1 MGQEFYVILFRA
13 GSSGRFIGN
22 LIWGSLFPNKYSLTV
37 SEYNSGHNQTMWAT
51 TYKTSEF
58 PIPPWFW
65 HSKSFFR
72 NIELVSDPAMITIH
86 SQINL
91 DDFFIKFPFSKV
103 IFITVKETDLP
114 EVYANCMLKNGFE
127 QFTSKN
133 ASTAEIVYIHNK
145 YREKYNT
152 KPVLTNF
159 DDDFMRETMKS
170 YVDLLLKN
178 SEKDRYF
185 INESIPQKY
194 SSNVLKLPYSEIT
207 NDKNTTLTNI
217 SNFIGKPI
225 PNNVSNF
232 YDTYLNGRQQLLERY
247 ML

>member
-1 MGQEFYVILFRA
+1 
-13 GSSGRFIGN
+13 
-22 LIWGSLFPNKYSLTV
+22 
-37 SEYNSGHNQTMWAT
+37 
-51 TYKTSEF
+51 
-58 PIPPWFW
+58 
-65 HSKSFFR
+65 
-72 NIELVSDPAMITIH
+72 
-86 SQINL
+86 
-91 DDFFIKFPFSKV
+91 
-103 IFITVKETDLP
+103 
-114 EVYANCMLKNGFE
+114 MLKNGFE

-185 INESIPQKY
+185 INEHIPQKY
-194 SSNVLKLPYSEIT
+194 SNSVLTLPYSEIT

-232 YDTYLNGRQQLLERY
+232 YDTYLNGRQQLLEKY

>member
-22 LIWGSLFPNKYSLTV
+22 LIWGSLFPNRYSLTV
-37 SEYNSGHNQTMWAT
+37 SEYNSSHNQTMWAD
-51 TYKTSEF
+51 TYRTLIQ
-58 PIPPWFW
+58 PTPVWFW
-65 HSKSFFR
+65 QSKDFFNR
-72 NIELVSDPAMITIH
+72 IELLSNPAMIATH

-91 DDFFIKFPFSKV
+91 NDLFDKFPFSKV
-103 IFITVKETDLP
+103 IFINIKETDLP
-114 EVYANCMLKNGFE
+114 EIYANCMLKNGFE
-127 QFTSKN
+127 RFN
-133 ASTAEIVYIHNK
+133 NPGANLAELSVIHNK
-145 YREKYNT
+145 YKEKYNT
-152 KPVLTNF
+152 KPVLNNF
-159 DDDFMRETMKS
+159 DDDFIRETIKS

-194 SSNVLKLPYSEIT
+194 SSNVLRLPYSEIT